1 MAAMDEEHGHEK
13 HNTENDNDNDLH
25 QTKTNQSIADTF
37 SRPREIIFVII
48 VCMSQFITQAN
59 VGVCLSPLDI
69 VGGAFG
75 LTEQSGLAWFLAGY
89 SLTVGT
95 FILVFGR
102 CGDLFGYH
110 RMYII
115 GFLWLALWSL
125 VAGLA
130 VYSNYILFIF
140 ARVLQ
145 GLGPAMLLP
154 NGLAI
159 LGATY
164 APGKKKDML
173 FALFGATAPNG
184 AICGA
189 VFAALFSQLVWWPW
203 TYWAMCIVSVVCAG
217 IGYVVIAPIRHAH
230 STENLFTAL
239 DVPGAFTGI
248 TGLVLVNIA
257 WNQAPAVSWAE
268 PYVIVLLIVGAL
280 FLAAF
285 FVIEFKFAKHPL
297 IPFHAFSTDVSFVL
311 GCVATGWGCFGTW
324 IYYSWRFL
332 LDSRGATPLLASA
345 QFVPPGISG
354 LLASFATGFLMS
366 RIRPP
371 LIMCM
376 SLTAFTVG
384 TVLITIAPV
393 DQTYWALTFVSMIV
407 IPWGMD
413 MSFPA
418 ATLMLSNAVARE
430 HQGLAASLVTTIVN
444 YSISLSLGFA
454 GTIES
459 QIVKGDSA
467 EERLKGYR
475 SALYFAIGLGGLG
488 LGISVLYTV
497 KSYTGGRKERQDEAL
512 GDGEMTEVE

>member
-1 MAAMDEEHGHEK
+1 MDEEHGKNEQG
-13 HNTENDNDNDLH
+13 NELSP
-25 QTKTNQSIADTF
+25 TKTNQSIADTF
-37 SRPREIIFVII
+37 SRPREIAFVII

-69 VGGAFG
+69 VGGDFG
-75 LTEQSGLAWFLAGY
+75 LTEQGGLAWFLAGY

-125 VAGLA
+125 VAGVS
-130 VYSNYILFIF
+130 VYSNSILFIIS
-140 ARVLQ
+140 RVLQ

-184 AICGA
+184 AIIGA
-189 VFAALFSQLVWWPW
+189 VFAALFSQLAWWPW
-203 TYWAMCIVSVVCAG
+203 TYWSMCIVSVVCAG
-217 IGYVVIAPIRHAH
+217 IGYLVITPIHH
-230 STENLFTAL
+230 SKPTDNLFVAL
-239 DVPGAFTGI
+239 DIPGAFTGI
-248 TGLVLVNIA
+248 TGLMLVNIA
-257 WNQAPAVSWAE
+257 WNQAPVVSWAE
-268 PYVIVLLIVGAL
+268 PYVIILLILGAL

-285 FVIEFKFAKHPL
+285 FVVEFKYAKHPL

-345 QFVPPGISG
+345 QFIPPGISG
-354 LLASFATGFLMS
+354 LLASFATGVLMS

-384 TVLITIAPV
+384 TILITIAPV
-393 DQTYWALTFVSMIV
+393 HQTYWALTFVSLIV

-459 QIVKGDSA
+459 QIVQGDSP

-488 LGISVLYTV
+488 LCVSVLYTV
-497 KSYTGGRKERQDEAL
+497 KSYLGGRT
-512 GDGEMTEVE
+512 GTEMTGKREDPPSEGESRVNDIYG

>member
-1 MAAMDEEHGHEK
+1 MDEEHGKNEHGNELSP
-13 HNTENDNDNDLH
+13 TE
-25 QTKTNQSIADTF
+25 TNQSIADTF
-37 SRPREIIFVII
+37 SRPREILFVII

-69 VGGAFG
+69 VGGDFG
-75 LTEQSGLAWFLAGY
+75 LSEQSELAWFLAGY

-102 CGDLFGYH
+102 CRDLFGYH

-125 VAGLA
+125 VAGVS
-130 VYSNYILFIF
+130 VYSNYILFIIS
-140 ARVLQ
+140 RVLQ
-145 GLGPAMLLP
+145 
-154 NGLAI
+154 AI

-184 AICGA
+184 AIMGA
-189 VFAALFSQLVWWPW
+189 VFAALFSQLAWWPW
-203 TYWAMCIVSVVCAG
+203 TYWSMCIVSLVCAG
-217 IGYVVIAPIRHAH
+217 IGYLVITPIHH
-230 STENLFTAL
+230 SKPTDNLFVAL
-239 DVPGAFTGI
+239 DIPGAFTGI

-257 WNQAPAVSWAE
+257 WNQAPTVSWAE
-268 PYVIVLLIVGAL
+268 PYVIILLILGAL

-285 FVIEFKFAKHPL
+285 FVVEFKYAKHPL

-345 QFVPPGISG
+345 QFIPPGVSG

-384 TVLITIAPV
+384 TILITIAPV
-393 DQTYWALTFVSMIV
+393 HQTYWALTFVSLIV

-459 QIVKGDSA
+459 QIVHGDSP

-488 LGISVLYTV
+488 LCISVLYTT
-497 KSYTGGRKERQDEAL
+497 KSYIGGKGGREKTVKRENT
-512 GDGEMTEVE
+512 GEGEHGLHGP

>member
-1 MAAMDEEHGHEK
+1 MDEEREIEK
-13 HNTENDNDNDLH
+13 NSLDNGDSNDDQNNLEK
-25 QTKTNQSIADTF
+25 TKTNQSIADSF
-37 SRPREIIFVII
+37 STPREIVFVVI

-59 VGVCLSPLDI
+59 VGICLSPLDI
-69 VGGAFG
+69 VGESFG
-75 LTEQSGLAWFLAGY
+75 ITSQADLSWFLAGY

-102 CGDLFGYH
+102 CGDLFGY
-110 RMYII
+110 RKMFVI

-125 VAGLA
+125 VAGVS
-130 VYSNYILFIF
+130 VYSNKVLFIF

-164 APGKKKDML
+164 APGKKKDMI

-184 AICGA
+184 AIIGG
-189 VFAALFSQLVWWPW
+189 VFAALFSQLAWWPW
-203 TYWAMCIVSVVCAG
+203 TYWSMCICSLACAG
-217 IGYVVIAPIRHAH
+217 IGYVVIAPIRHNTPKE
-230 STENLFTAL
+230 SLWIAL
-239 DVPGAFTGI
+239 DIPGASTGI
-248 TGLVLVNIA
+248 TGLVLVNVA
-257 WNQAPAVSWAE
+257 WNQAPAVTWAE
-268 PYVIVLLIVGAL
+268 PYVIVLLILGAL

-285 FVIEFKFAKHPL
+285 FWIEFNYAKHPL

-311 GCVATGWGCFGTW
+311 ACVACGWGCFGTW
-324 IYYSWRFL
+324 IFYSWRFII
-332 LDSRGATPLLASA
+332 DIREATPLLASA
-345 QFVPPGISG
+345 QFTPPCISG
-354 LLASFATGFLMS
+354 LIAAFVTGFLMS

-376 SLTAFTVG
+376 ALTAFTVG

-393 DQTYWALTFVSMIV
+393 NQTYWALTFVSLVV

-430 HQGLAASLVTTIVN
+430 HQGLAASLVTTVVN

-459 QIVKGDSA
+459 QIVKGETKAD
-467 EERLKGYR
+467 RLKGYR

-488 LGISVLYTV
+488 LGISVIYAA
-497 KSYTGGRKERQDEAL
+497 KSFWKTRKEGKEEGKEEA
-512 GDGEMTEVE
+512 

>member
-1 MAAMDEEHGHEK
+1 MEEEGKNEL
-13 HNTENDNDNDLH
+13 EPV
-25 QTKTNQSIADTF
+25 KTTQSIADSF
-37 SRPREIIFVII
+37 SLPREVFFVII
-48 VCMSQFITQAN
+48 TCMSQFITQAN
-59 VGVCLSPLDI
+59 IGICLSPLDI
-69 VGGAFG
+69 VGQHFG
-75 LTEQSGLAWFLAGY
+75 INDAGKLAWFLAGY

-110 RMYII
+110 RMFMT

-125 VAGLA
+125 VAGLS
-130 VYSNYILFIF
+130 VYSNHVLFVF

-164 APGKKKDML
+164 APGRKKAMI

-184 AICGA
+184 AIIGA
-189 VFAALFSQLVWWPW
+189 VFAALFSQLAWWPW
-203 TYWAMCIVSVVCAG
+203 TYWTMCIVSFVCAG
-217 IGYVVIAPIRHAH
+217 VGYLVIAPIRHNQP
-230 STENLFTAL
+230 TENLFVAL

-248 TGLVLVNIA
+248 TGLVLVNVA
-257 WNQAPAVSWAE
+257 WNQAPSVTWAE
-268 PYVIVLLIVGAL
+268 PYVIVLLILGAL
-280 FLAAF
+280 FIAAF
-285 FVIEFKFAKHPL
+285 FVVEFKYAKHPL
-297 IPFHAFSTDVSFVL
+297 IPFHAFSADVSFVL
-311 GCVATGWGCFGTW
+311 ACVATGWGCFGTW
-324 IYYSWRFL
+324 IFYSWRFL
-332 LDSRGATPLLASA
+332 LDSRGVTPLLASA
-345 QFVPPGISG
+345 QFIPPGVSG
-354 LLASFATGFLMS
+354 LIAAFVTGYLMS
-366 RIRPP
+366 RIRPA

-393 DQTYWALTFVSMIV
+393 NQTYWALTFVSLIV

-418 ATLMLSNAVARE
+418 ATLMLSNAVQRE
-430 HQGLAASLVTTIVN
+430 HQGLAASLVTTVVN

-459 QIVKGDSA
+459 NVVAGASA
-467 EERLKGYR
+467 SDRLKGYR

-488 LGISVLYTV
+488 LGVSVVYAIRSYV
-497 KSYTGGRKERQDEAL
+497 KSMRKQKVPVGQAAERSEC
-512 GDGEMTEVE
+512 

>member
-1 MAAMDEEHGHEK
+1 MDEEATKSE
-13 HNTENDNDNDLH
+13 L
-25 QTKTNQSIADTF
+25 QPVKTNQSIADTF
-37 SRPREIIFVII
+37 SLPREIVFVFI

-59 VGVCLSPLDI
+59 VGICLSPLDI
-69 VGGAFG
+69 VGADFG
-75 LTEQSGLAWFLAGY
+75 LEEPSVLAWFLAGY

-102 CGDLFGYH
+102 CGDLFGYR
-110 RMYII
+110 RMFVI
-115 GFLWLALWSL
+115 GFLWLSLWSL
-125 VAGLA
+125 VAGLS
-130 VYSNYILFIF
+130 VYSNHILFIF

-164 APGKKKDML
+164 APGRRKDMA

-184 AICGA
+184 AIVGG
-189 VFAALFSQLVWWPW
+189 VFAALFSQLAWWPW
-203 TYWAMCIVSVVCAG
+203 TYWSMSIASVFFAG
-217 IGYVVIAPIRHAH
+217 IGYLVIAPIRH
-230 STENLFTAL
+230 SRPTDNLFVSL
-239 DVPGAFTGI
+239 DIPGAFTGI

-257 WNQAPAVSWAE
+257 WNQAPTVTWAE
-268 PYVIVLLIVGAL
+268 PYVIVLLILGSL

-285 FVIEFKFAKHPL
+285 FVIEFRYAKHPL

-311 GCVATGWGCFGTW
+311 ACVATGWGCFGTW
-324 IYYSWRFL
+324 IFYSWRFL
-332 LDSRGATPLLASA
+332 LDSRGVTPLLASA
-345 QFVPPGISG
+345 EFTPPSVSG
-354 LLASFATGFLMS
+354 LLAAVATGYLMS
-366 RIRPP
+366 HIRPA

-376 SLTAFTVG
+376 SLTMFTLG

-393 DQTYWALTFVSMIV
+393 HQTYWALTFVSLVV

-418 ATLMLSNAVARE
+418 ATLMLSNAVKRE
-430 HQGLAASLVTTIVN
+430 HQGLAASLVTTVVN

-459 QIVKGDSA
+459 QIVKGDSPV
-467 EERLKGYR
+467 ERLKGYR

-488 LGISVLYTV
+488 LGISVIYAV
-497 KSYTGGRKERQDEAL
+497 KSYIKSSKS
-512 GDGEMTEVE
+512 